1 MNAITQKAIA
11 LLESRLAK
19 TATVLAVRVWEPATF
34 REIDLYM
41 PGCDMHKW
49 SRTQHM
55 KCRVDALTYRDYT
68 PSGWDAETQTCTL
81 FIDTAHDGPGSRW
94 AKGLRTGDTLTY
106 LGIGSSH
113 QQPVS
118 RKRLVFLGD
127 ETAIGHFFALQQLAD
142 IETVICGAVA
152 MAQPPHREEFARY
165 FSRLGF
171 QPLHKG
177 SSGDYAA
184 LEEWVSGLSVTDPS
198 ELIFYLAGYT
208 PAVTRMRK
216 FLKRQ
221 GYEGSQIKAQ
231 GFWN

>member
-1 MNAITQKAIA
+1 MA
-11 LLESRLAK
+11 LLEGCLAK

-34 REIDLYM
+34 REIDLHM
-41 PGCDMHKW
+41 PGCDMSNW

-55 KCRVDALTYRDYT
+55 KCKVAPSIYRDYT
-68 PSGWDAETQTCTL
+68 PSGWDVETQTCTL

-113 QQPVS
+113 QRPVS
-118 RKRLVFLGD
+118 NKRLVFLGD

-142 IETVICGAVA
+142 KETAICGAVA
-152 MAQPPHREEFARY
+152 MAEQPHREEFARY

-171 QPLHKG
+171 QPLHKN

-184 LEEWVSGLSVTDPS
+184 LKDWVSGLAVTDPS
-198 ELIFYLAGYT
+198 ELIFYLAGFT
-208 PAVTRMRK
+208 PAVVQLRK
-216 FLKRQ
+216 FLKEK
-221 GYEGSQIKAQ
+221 GYEGSQIKTQ